1 MSGHIRHPAHRQVLL
16 VLFALALALPLAGA
30 RAAERAV
37 RLMAADGVVVH
48 GTFEGGGDPA
58 RPIAL
63 LFHQAGSN
71 RGEYQTIA
79 PRFAALGFDT
89 LRIDQRSG
97 GNAFGRRNET
107 ADGAGGRAEFLA
119 ALPDLRA
126 ALAWARAEGR
136 RGPVVV
142 VGSSYSASLVF
153 LLAAEDPQIAAV
165 IAFSPGEYFRD
176 AGSVRRAAA
185 KVRQPVFVSSASDA
199 GEENEAATILA
210 AVPATTKTQFR
221 ARNAT
226 HGASALA
233 GSGAGPTWSAL
244 EAFLK
249 KAVPRAAG

>member
-1 MSGHIRHPAHRQVLL
+1 MSRFMHRPARHPLL
-16 VLFALALALPLAGA
+16 LALVVLALALPWAGA

-48 GTFEGGGDPA
+48 GSFEGSGDAA

-165 IAFSPGEYFRD
+165 VAFSPGEYFRD
-176 AGSVRRAAA
+176 SGTVRRAAA
-185 KVRQPVFVSSASDA
+185 KVRQPVFVSSASDP
-199 GEENEAATILA
+199 GEENEAAGILA
-210 AVPATTKTQFR
+210 AVPATNKTQFR
-221 ARNAT
+221 AKNAP

-233 GSGAGPTWSAL
+233 ASDAAPTWSAL
-244 EAFLK
+244 EGFLK
-249 KAVPRAAG
+249 KALPRAGG